1 MTKDQK
7 LQIIEEIKRMERE
20 LYLMKTRLSVL
31 EALELNDPKTSVVDR
46 EEDKQKW
53 KKTFSELIKLIGDQS
68 VGGNSVEEI
77 KTERER

>member
-31 EALELNDPKTSVVDR
+31 EALELNDSKTSVVDR

>member
-31 EALELNDPKTSVVDR
+31 EALELNG
-46 EEDKQKW
+46 
-53 KKTFSELIKLIGDQS
+53 LG
-68 VGGNSVEEI
+68 
-77 KTERER
+77 